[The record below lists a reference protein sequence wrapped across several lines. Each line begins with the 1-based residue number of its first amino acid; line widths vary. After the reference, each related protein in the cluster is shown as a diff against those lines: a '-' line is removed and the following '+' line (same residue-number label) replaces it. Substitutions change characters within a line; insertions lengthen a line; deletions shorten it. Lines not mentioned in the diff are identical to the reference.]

1 MNSMAG
7 CEIMVAMI
15 TIFVGMATAM
25 PLVSRPSFGTIFAH
39 TTEIKNYGAQW
50 FVHLHVELDES
61 TARQQ
66 LKSPRSLSVRSLHLT
81 LVIKW
86 SRSHITLKIQISR
99 SWPRSNP
106 LSNLRPRVQIDM
118 FPFRLVAI
126 GPLLVEI

>member
-50 FVHLHVELDES
+50 FVHLHVETLPDNLMPDSNRKSLSDMRLCFIPSSEINS
-61 TARQQ
+61 TNQ
-66 LKSPRSLSVRSLHLT
+66 RSLRHCGLPNGLTKVRPT
-81 LVIKW
+81 
-86 SRSHITLKIQISR
+86 
-99 SWPRSNP
+99 
-106 LSNLRPRVQIDM
+106 
-118 FPFRLVAI
+118 A
-126 GPLLVEI
+126 